1 MPPIT
6 GGCLC
11 GQVRFEARGEPYRV
25 GLCHC
30 LDCRKHHGALLN
42 ASAIYPDTA
51 VSVSGQTGAYQNRHF
66 CPKCGSPV
74 FSCSGDE
81 IELNMGSLDA
91 PDRFKPTYELWVI
104 RRESWLPVFPGI
116 KRFERDRTGSSR
128 TED

>member
-51 VSVSGQTGAYQNRHF
+51 VKVSGQTGSYQNRHF

-74 FSCSGDE
+74 FSRSGDE
-81 IELNMGSLDA
+81 VELNLGSLDA
-91 PDRFKPTYELWVI
+91 PDQFKPTYELWVI
-104 RRESWLPVFPGI
+104 RRESWLPAFPGI
-116 KRFERDRTGSSR
+116 KHFERDRIGSSR
-128 TED
+128 HE